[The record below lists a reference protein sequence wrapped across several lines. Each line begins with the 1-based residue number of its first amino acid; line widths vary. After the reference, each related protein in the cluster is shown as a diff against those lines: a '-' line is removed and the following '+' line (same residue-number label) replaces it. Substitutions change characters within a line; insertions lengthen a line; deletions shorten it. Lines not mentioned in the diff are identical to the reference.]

1 VGPHLSARAGE
12 VLSRRFLGDGER
24 AGDLGVRVALEVVQ
38 QDHLTLAGGKG
49 CERAEDELAIGPI
62 DGLGRI
68 GGPLTLARESIPKT
82 VAHEGAPAAVAGD
95 GEEPRVETLGLA
107 ASVDVLEGLGAEG
120 YALTVVDRTL
130 AGLAPTALDAVWP
143 LNMVPFGVA
152 IDGAIIDPSGPW
164 YDGGPADPNNPF
176 DRACS
181 GWEYD
186 PIFPAV
192 ADLVGVS
199 SQVRGHVQPGPG
211 GRPASAGLFH
221 YHGTPAVMLENLRGT
236 LTEDE
241 RRQALVVG
249 YSADGFWIL
258 DAVVP
263 APATVSGKQLH
274 LFSGYV
280 LRQGARATMPHTN
293 PALVPAGTYDGTFV
307 QDWRFDPEEK
317 RLLIESALRERGEY
331 DGLAR
336 TEIEAERA
344 EFAVLDER
352 NGFVTDRILLRDAP
366 ARTYVYVLTPDMPQL
381 PRWFAFEPSLSFRQN
396 LIPFEAPE
404 GLGPPGRRQLYQSC
418 PADLADVHR
427 WSGREPY

>member
-1 VGPHLSARAGE
+1 MHRHSAH
-12 VLSRRFLGDGER
+12 VRRYPL
-24 AGDLGVRVALEVVQ
+24 VAL
-38 QDHLTLAGGKG
+38 
-49 CERAEDELAIGPI
+49 
-62 DGLGRI
+62 
-68 GGPLTLARESIPKT
+68 S
-82 VAHEGAPAAVAGD
+82 
-95 GEEPRVETLGLA
+95 LA
-107 ASVDVLEGLGAEG
+107 AAIPLLVRCSSPTSQTPAGLRPIEHVPPQRLHTEVTRASDGSFLRSFSGAAAPQNLEFLDAARDTRRRVHDLFPNDHCPFAIDTAKQLGPEG

-186 PIFPAV
+186 PIFPSV

-199 SQVRGHVQPGPG
+199 SEVRGHVQPGPG
-211 GRPASAGLFH
+211 GRPGSAGLFH
-221 YHGTPAVMLENLRGT
+221 YHGTPAVMLDNLRGM

-258 DAVVP
+258 DSVIP
-263 APATVSGKQLH
+263 APATVSGKRLH

-280 LRQGARATMPHTN
+280 LRQGTRAAVPHTN

-317 RLLIESALRERGEY
+317 RLLIESALRDRGEY
-331 DGLAR
+331 YGLGR
-336 TEIEAERA
+336 TEIEAGRA

-352 NGFVTDRILLRDAP
+352 NGLVTDRILLRDAP
-366 ARTYVYVLTPDMPQL
+366 ERTYVYVLTPDMPQL
-381 PRWFAFEPSLSFRQN
+381 PRWFAFEPSPSFRQN
-396 LIPFEAPE
+396 LIPFEAPA
-404 GLGPPGRRQLYQSC
+404 GIGPPGRRQLYQACS
-418 PADLADVHR
+418 ADLADVHR